1 MHLSELK
8 SKHVSELLDQANS
21 MEIDGANRMRKHD
34 LIFALLKTQAKRG
47 EAIYAEKC
55 SSCHA
60 PDLTGLDQAPP
71 LSGNDF
77 NTNWNDLAVNDLF
90 ERIRISM
97 PADKPGSL
105 SRQETADVVAFIL
118 QHASFPA
125 GLTELPSQAEA
136 LKGIKFVAKKPAGER
151 VAAERIIQFVGANA
165 GAHASQ

>member
-1 MHLSELK
+1 MKITLAMAIMLVCGAIGGSLLRAEQTTTTTTGDQTTWSGVFSE
-8 SKHVSELLDQANS
+8 A
-21 MEIDGANRMRKHD
+21 
-34 LIFALLKTQAKRG
+34 QAKRG

-105 SRQETADVVAFIL
+105 SRQEVADVVAFIL
-118 QHASFPA
+118 SKASFPA
-125 GLTELPSQAEA
+125 GQTELPSQPDA
-136 LKGIKFVAKKPAGER
+136 LKGIKFVAKKP
-151 VAAERIIQFVGANA
+151 
-165 GAHASQ
+165 

>member
-1 MHLSELK
+1 MRITQAMAMMLVCGAIGGS
-8 SKHVSELLDQANS
+8 LLRAEQTTTTTTGDQTTWSGVFGEA
-21 MEIDGANRMRKHD
+21 
-34 LIFALLKTQAKRG
+34 QAKRG
-47 EAIYAEKC
+47 EAIYGEKC

-105 SRQETADVVAFIL
+105 SRQEAADVVAFIL
-118 QHASFPA
+118 QHANFPA
-125 GLTELPSQAEA
+125 GQTELPSQAEA
-136 LKGIKFVAKKPAGER
+136 LKGIKFIAKKP
-151 VAAERIIQFVGANA
+151 
-165 GAHASQ
+165 

>member
-1 MHLSELK
+1 MRITFAIGIIIACGAIGGSILRAAQTTTTTTGDQTTWSGVFSE
-8 SKHVSELLDQANS
+8 A
-21 MEIDGANRMRKHD
+21 
-34 LIFALLKTQAKRG
+34 QAKRG

-105 SRQETADVVAFIL
+105 SRQEVADVVAFIL
-118 QHASFPA
+118 SKASFPA
-125 GLTELPSQAEA
+125 GQTELPSQPDA
-136 LKGIKFVAKKPAGER
+136 LKGIKFVAKKP
-151 VAAERIIQFVGANA
+151 
-165 GAHASQ
+165 